1 VKYKIIILS
10 LILLPIVLSSVVLNA
25 QTDTIIDNKIIVKS
39 YNNSYLYALMFK
51 DYDNSDSL
59 WFSFITDT
67 SFNIYSIDNNLNI
80 NKSISNERKH
90 FLYFKLNNKLYGT
103 QIYNSLPSNYDL
115 VIDSIYL
122 YVNDIN
128 GNNIISR
135 LIFTNNEDTNRIFNI
150 NECFVTNDFYIAIL
164 LNSLDTINNIGYEK
178 LLIID
183 TLGNKKASKM
193 LTNIPSDITS
203 AKLYETNSNY
213 VITVTKTI
221 IGKLKYTKD
230 YFLDKA
236 NLNIIDSCLYD
247 SAFFIENHKKIND
260 SIFITISN
268 YGERLSTEPPRYFIN
283 IVNYKTR
290 KIISKIKIEYGGAFI
305 AGDYYLPNYQEV
317 VDYINTDSIYYCCFV
332 RNSSGLDGDFSGF
345 FQIVNFGIDGHLN
358 FDYRFTFDS
367 FPKLVSGIKATS
379 DGGVIMSVQMEY
391 SYSWIMKFH
400 PKGIIGLTNIETG
413 EKETIKVYPNP
424 AKDFVYVDIEAT
436 NFKKGEI
443 ELFDMQGKL
452 VKKAKLSAKHRNRV
466 DVSNLNGGAY
476 TYNVSLNGKTISG
489 KVIVGK

>member
-1 VKYKIIILS
+1 MKYKIIILS

-183 TLGNKKASKM
+183 TLGNKK
-193 LTNIPSDITS
+193 
-203 AKLYETNSNY
+203 
-213 VITVTKTI
+213 
-221 IGKLKYTKD
+221 LKD
-230 YFLDKA
+230 
-236 NLNIIDSCLYD
+236 
-247 SAFFIENHKKIND
+247 
-260 SIFITISN
+260 
-268 YGERLSTEPPRYFIN
+268 
-283 IVNYKTR
+283 VN
-290 KIISKIKIEYGGAFI
+290 
-305 AGDYYLPNYQEV
+305 
-317 VDYINTDSIYYCCFV
+317 
-332 RNSSGLDGDFSGF
+332 
-345 FQIVNFGIDGHLN
+345 
-358 FDYRFTFDS
+358 
-367 FPKLVSGIKATS
+367 
-379 DGGVIMSVQMEY
+379 
-391 SYSWIMKFH
+391 
-400 PKGIIGLTNIETG
+400 
-413 EKETIKVYPNP
+413 
-424 AKDFVYVDIEAT
+424 
-436 NFKKGEI
+436 
-443 ELFDMQGKL
+443 
-452 VKKAKLSAKHRNRV
+452 
-466 DVSNLNGGAY
+466 
-476 TYNVSLNGKTISG
+476 
-489 KVIVGK
+489 